1 MYDIVIVGAGP
12 AGSAF
17 ARFISGHYQVLL
29 LEKRPMDEEE
39 NFTKRKC
46 CGGLLAPDAQKALS
60 RLGMGVPL
68 KVLAE
73 PQLFSVR
80 ALDFDNDLQGFYQRF
95 YLNIDREKFDRKLY
109 FSIGSHVEKKD
120 NAFILTYLELNDRI
134 VVDYKENGEV
144 KSVETRFLVGADGA
158 GSRIRRSFSPC
169 LPDADYLALQ
179 YTFEGPV
186 NTPFYTSIFDKSI
199 TDFYSWIIPKNGCL
213 LVGGALPVSPVVKE
227 TFEKL
232 IVKLKEKG
240 LIQGEAL
247 HKEASFICRP
257 RRRRSIQ
264 TGTHRLALIGEAAGF
279 ISPSSAEGISYA
291 LRSGELLAEC
301 MNRSL
306 NRFQKE
312 YRKKTIPLKINIIIK
327 NIKSFFMYHPF
338 FRKFILRS
346 GLFSMKVSFLSS
358 LDKNVMS

>member
-17 ARFISGHYQVLL
+17 ARFISGHYKVLL
-29 LEKRPMDEEE
+29 LEKRPMEEE

-80 ALDFDNDLQGFYQRF
+80 TLDFDNDLQGFYKRF
-95 YLNIDREKFDRKLY
+95 YLNIDREKFDRWLY

-120 NAFILTYLELNDRI
+120 NVSFLAFLELNDRI
-134 VVDYKENGEV
+134 VVDYKENGEA

-158 GSRIRRSFSPC
+158 GSRIRRSFSPR
-169 LPDADYLALQ
+169 LPAADYLALQ
-179 YTFEGPV
+179 YTYKTPV

-240 LIQGEAL
+240 LIQGEVL

-306 NRFQKE
+306 NRFHKE

-327 NIKSFFMYHPF
+327 NIKSFFMYHLF
-338 FRKFILRS
+338 FRKVILRS

-358 LDKNVMS
+358 LDKNKRN